1 LQFLFNR
8 AKILFGSG
16 CLKKEASVCDLVIEK
31 VEKDGFELEILGTK
45 IVAITYSSKTVRLG
59 QKVQAS
65 GRALKEAGAVGK
77 IVDLRT
83 PFENG
88 LTADVIDVLFEGD
101 PVPCHMK
108 FKDLDLSQTP
118 DYLM

>member
-1 LQFLFNR
+1 M
-8 AKILFGSG
+8 
-16 CLKKEASVCDLVIEK
+16 CDLTLERTEK
-31 VEKDGFELEILGTK
+31 NGFELEILGTK

-65 GRALKEAGAVGK
+65 GKALKQAGAVGK

-88 LTADVIDVLFEGD
+88 RSGDVIDVLFEGD
-101 PVPCHMK
+101 VVPCHMK
-108 FKDLDLSQTP
+108 FKDLDLGQTP
-118 DYLM
+118 DYVM